1 MTYWSRAAQMVLGLG
16 MNPVFV
22 FLVPAERLSSSRT
35 SWHRS
40 MHWSQMKTPG
50 PATSL
55 RTWSR
60 PLPQNEQRVYRR
72 RSSLSFIDP
81 SSRFLL
87 GLCLSRRGRCR
98 GIMAPQH
105 LVRNAY
111 ALAADENTRTCYEPH
126 TQLTLHLPAERAL
139 WLMPPHLAA
148 LPLSSE

>member
-1 MTYWSRAAQMVLGLG
+1 MVLGLG
-16 MNPVFV
+16 MNPVFC
-22 FLVPAERLSSSRT
+22 FFVPTERLSSSRT

-55 RTWSR
+55 RTWSCT
-60 PLPQNEQRVYRR
+60 LPQNEQRVWRR

-81 SSRFLL
+81 SSRCLD
-87 GLCLSRRGRCR
+87 GLYVSRRGRCCR

-111 ALAADENTRTCYEPH
+111 ALAADENSGTCYEPH
-126 TQLTLHLPAERAL
+126 TELALHLSAERAL
-139 WLMPPHLAA
+139 WLVPLDLAA
-148 LPLSSE
+148 LPPASEDHG

>member
-1 MTYWSRAAQMVLGLG
+1 MTCGFGIVPGL
-16 MNPVFV
+16 PRFV
-22 FLVPAERLSSSRT
+22 VVERLSSSRT

-55 RTWSR
+55 RTWSC

-72 RSSLSFIDP
+72 RSSLSFIAP

-87 GLCLSRRGRCR
+87 GLCLSRRGRCCR

-111 ALAADENTRTCYEPH
+111 ALAADENPRTCYESH
-126 TQLTLHLPAERAL
+126 TQLTVHLPAERAL
-139 WLMPPHLAA
+139 WLVP
-148 LPLSSE
+148 